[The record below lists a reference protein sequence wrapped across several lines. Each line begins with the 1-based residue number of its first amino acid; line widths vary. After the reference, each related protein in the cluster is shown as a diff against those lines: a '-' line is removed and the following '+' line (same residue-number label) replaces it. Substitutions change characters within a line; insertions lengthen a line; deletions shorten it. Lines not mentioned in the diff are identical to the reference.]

1 MSLIQRLSNS
11 IFLKTQTILILVSL
25 LAVSGTMLE
34 IVSLIWDSSSHI
46 TQDTD
51 EFWRIHHIAVYS
63 GAGMIAVSAGI
74 GSKFLI
80 KKHPN
85 NKLCNGIKLIIIGAG
100 IQLFSGY
107 MDSVSHYI
115 YGIDGK
121 ISITHT
127 FGLES
132 SLILSAIGGFLVLN
146 QINTEKT
153 KKLIPFAIIT
163 ILSAIIA
170 VFFDLVL
177 LIAGPIICA
186 HVFELVHYGCAIL

>member
-1 MSLIQRLSNS
+1 MKIHEELSR
-11 IFLKTQTILILVSL
+11 ILLQQNFL
-25 LAVSGTMLE
+25 LATIAILALFGTMLE
-34 IVSLIWDSSSHI
+34 IISLVWDSSSHI

-63 GAGMIAVSAGI
+63 GAGMIAISAFI
-74 GSKFLI
+74 GLKFLI

-85 NKLCNGIKLIIIGAG
+85 NKMRNGIKLIIIGTG
-100 IQLFSGY
+100 VQLFSGY
-107 MDSVSHYI
+107 MDSLSHYF

-127 FGLES
+127 FGLEA
-132 SLILSAIGGFLVLN
+132 SLIPVAIGGFIIVN
-146 QINTEKT
+146 QLDNEKI
-153 KKLIPFAIIT
+153 KKLIPFAIFT
-163 ILSAIIA
+163 ILTAIFP

-186 HVFELVHYGCAIL
+186 HVFDIVSYGCAIL

>member
-1 MSLIQRLSNS
+1 MRIHEELSD
-11 IFLKTQTILILVSL
+11 ILVKQNFL
-25 LAVSGTMLE
+25 LATIAILAIFGTMLE
-34 IVSLIWDSSSHI
+34 IISLIWDSSSHI

-63 GAGMIAVSAGI
+63 GAGMIAVSALI
-74 GSKFLI
+74 SLKFLI
-80 KKHPN
+80 KKFPN
-85 NKLCNGIKLIIIGAG
+85 KKIRNGIKLIIIGAG

-121 ISITHT
+121 ISVTHT
-127 FGLES
+127 FGLEA
-132 SLILSAIGGFLVLN
+132 SLILTAIGGFIVLN
-146 QINTEKT
+146 QINNDKT
-153 KKLIPFAIIT
+153 KKLIPFAIVT

-186 HVFELVHYGCAIL
+186 HVFEIVSYGCAIL

>member
-1 MSLIQRLSNS
+1 LKIHEELSH
-11 IFLKTQTILILVSL
+11 IILRQNFL
-25 LAVSGTMLE
+25 LATIAVLAIFGTMLE
-34 IVSLIWDSSSHI
+34 IISLVWDSSSHI

-63 GAGMIAVSAGI
+63 GAGMIAISAFI
-74 GSKFLI
+74 GLKFLI

-85 NKLCNGIKLIIIGAG
+85 KKMRNGIKLIIIGTG
-100 IQLFSGY
+100 VQLFSGY
-107 MDSVSHYI
+107 MDSISHYF

-127 FGLES
+127 FGLEA
-132 SLILSAIGGFLVLN
+132 SLIPVAVGGFIILN
-146 QINTEKT
+146 QLDNDKT
-153 KKLIPFAIIT
+153 KKLIPFAIFT
-163 ILSAIIA
+163 ILAAIFP

-186 HVFELVHYGCAIL
+186 HVFEILSYGCAIL

>member
-1 MSLIQRLSNS
+1 MKIYEELSH
-11 IFLKTQTILILVSL
+11 IILQQNFL
-25 LAVSGTMLE
+25 LATIAVLAIFGTMLE
-34 IVSLIWDSSSHI
+34 IISLVWDSSSHI

-63 GAGMIAVSAGI
+63 GAGMIAISAFMGL
-74 GSKFLI
+74 KFLI

-85 NKLCNGIKLIIIGAG
+85 SKIRNGIKLIIIGAG
-100 IQLFSGY
+100 VQLFSGY
-107 MDSVSHYI
+107 MDSISHYF

-127 FGLES
+127 FGLEA
-132 SLILSAIGGFLVLN
+132 SLIPVAIGGFIILN
-146 QINTEKT
+146 HLDNDKT
-153 KKLIPFAIIT
+153 KKLIPFAIFT
-163 ILSAIIA
+163 ILAAIFP

-186 HVFELVHYGCAIL
+186 HVFEILSYGCAIL

>member
-1 MSLIQRLSNS
+1 MRIHEELSH
-11 IFLKTQTILILVSL
+11 ILVQQNFL
-25 LAVSGTMLE
+25 LATIAILAIFGTMLE
-34 IVSLIWDSSSHI
+34 IISLIWDSSSHI

-63 GAGMIAVSAGI
+63 GAGMIAISAFT
-74 GSKFLI
+74 SLKFLI
-80 KKHPN
+80 KKFPN
-85 NKLCNGIKLIIIGAG
+85 NKVRNGIKLIIIGAG
-100 IQLFSGY
+100 VQLFSGY

-115 YGIDGK
+115 FGIDGK

-132 SLILSAIGGFLVLN
+132 SLILTAIGGFIVLN
-146 QINTEKT
+146 QINNEKT
-153 KKLIPFAIIT
+153 KKLVPFAIIT

-186 HVFELVHYGCAIL
+186 HVFEIVSYGCAIL

>member
-1 MSLIQRLSNS
+1 LKIQEGLAHIIVQQN
-11 IFLKTQTILILVSL
+11 FL
-25 LAVSGTMLE
+25 LATIAILAIFGTMLE
-34 IVSLIWDSSSHI
+34 VFSLIWDSSSHI

-63 GAGMIAVSAGI
+63 GAGMIAISAFMGL
-74 GSKFLI
+74 KFLI

-85 NKLCNGIKLIIIGAG
+85 SKIRNGIKLIIIGAG
-100 IQLFSGY
+100 VQLFSGY
-107 MDSVSHYI
+107 MDSISHYF

-127 FGLES
+127 FGLEA
-132 SLILSAIGGFLVLN
+132 SLIPVAIGGFIILN
-146 QINTEKT
+146 HLDNDKT
-153 KKLIPFAIIT
+153 KKLIPFAIFT
-163 ILSAIIA
+163 ILAAIFP

-186 HVFELVHYGCAIL
+186 HVFEILSYGCAIL

>member
-1 MSLIQRLSNS
+1 
-11 IFLKTQTILILVSL
+11 
-25 LAVSGTMLE
+25 MLE
-34 IVSLIWDSSSHI
+34 VISLIWDSSSHI

-63 GAGMIAVSAGI
+63 GAGMIAISAFAGL
-74 GSKFLI
+74 KFLI
-80 KKHPN
+80 RKHPN
-85 NKLCNGIKLIIIGAG
+85 NKIRFGIKLIIIGAG

-107 MDSVSHYI
+107 MDSLSHYF

-127 FGLES
+127 FGLEA
-132 SLILSAIGGFLVLN
+132 SLIPAAIGGFIILKHLDY
-146 QINTEKT
+146 QKT
-153 KKLIPFAIIT
+153 KKLIPFAIFT
-163 ILSAIIA
+163 ILAAIFP

-186 HVFELVHYGCAIL
+186 HVFEILSFGCAIL